1 MPLFFSLQVES
12 GQRCNFG
19 GPAFVH
25 GVLPRL
31 RRVGGR
37 AEAAAHRHRRLPRHR
52 TGQTPSRTGAG
63 HRAAH
68 TLGIYHPI
76 SIALAPTSTCGF
88 ATLHLQKGHT
98 THYTLSKHTVIYF
111 FFSVGGHER
120 HRLHQGCAWR
130 CYAGAEAPRSSFGP
144 AGKLRLNSHA
154 NSNLPRI
161 FN

>member
-111 FFSVGGHER
+111 FLVQGATKDTGCTKVAPGDATLAPKLLEALSVRQES
-120 HRLHQGCAWR
+120 CV
-130 CYAGAEAPRSSFGP
+130 
-144 AGKLRLNSHA
+144 
-154 NSNLPRI
+154 
-161 FN
+161 